1 MAVPR
6 ANGVNFMRSD
16 LFIALPLVALVA
28 GCTVGPDYHAPEPR
42 LASQWT
48 SSATPGEVKEGAW
61 WKTLNDPLLDTLVDE
76 MLAKSPTLREAQAR
90 IVEARAALSSVRG
103 STGPQASLSGSASET
118 VLSKNGQLPIGSI
131 PGFARDFS
139 LFDLGFDASWELDL
153 WGRRTRSIEAANAR
167 TGQAEMAAQGVRLQ
181 LIGELARAYVE
192 LRLAQQEKGLAQ
204 EALEAWQ
211 NLDQLTALRERAGEA
226 NRMESERSASDFAN
240 ARVSLANAEASE
252 RAAALRVA
260 ALVGV
265 EPATMLPRLAAG
277 APIPAPP
284 TAVAAGLPSE
294 LLRRRPDIHVAER
307 DLAAAT
313 ADVGVATADLFPRL
327 RLGFSLGQQARAI
340 GDLFDSDSTRL
351 QAGPGLSWPIFSG
364 GSTRARIG
372 VANARVDQAAA
383 RYDAAVIS
391 ALSDS
396 ETAINRFDR
405 ASAALSASDAALAR
419 DEAGYI
425 LADRRAA
432 AGEDDRLA
440 LARARLAHNQALQR
454 NAQIR
459 AAATEAAIGLNKA
472 LGGGWK
478 SGT

>member
-1 MAVPR
+1 
-6 ANGVNFMRSD
+6 MRSS
-16 LFIALPLVALVA
+16 LSLALPFIALAA
-28 GCTVGPDYHAPEPR
+28 GCTVGPNYHPPEPHIS
-42 LASQWT
+42 AAWT
-48 SSATPGEVKEGAW
+48 SPAGVGAVEEGAW
-61 WKTLNDPLLDTLVDE
+61 WKSLNDPLLDALVDE
-76 MLAKSPTLREAQAR
+76 MLAGSPTLREAQAR
-90 IVEARAALSSVRG
+90 IVEARAALGAVRG
-103 STGPQASLSGSASET
+103 STGPQASLSGSVSET
-118 VLSKNGQLPIGSI
+118 MLSKNGQLPIGSI
-131 PGFARDFS
+131 PGFARDFA

-167 TGQAEMAAQGVRLQ
+167 TGQAEMAAQGARVQ

-192 LRLAQQEKGLAQ
+192 LRLAQREKVLAQ
-204 EALEAWQ
+204 QAVETWQ
-211 NLDQLTALRERAGEA
+211 NLDQLTALRERVGEA
-226 NRMESERSASDFAN
+226 NRMESERAGSDLAN
-240 ARVSLANAEASE
+240 ARVAFANAEAAE

-265 EPATMLPRLAAG
+265 EPAAVLPRIAAV

-284 TAVAAGLPSE
+284 AAIAAGLPSE

-327 RLGFSLGQQARAI
+327 RLGFSVGQQARAI
-340 GDLFDSDSTRL
+340 GDLFNGDSTRL
-351 QAGPGLSWPIFSG
+351 QAGPGLSWPVFSG

-372 VANARVDQAAA
+372 IANARVDQAAA
-383 RYDAAVIS
+383 RYDAAIIS

-405 ASAALSASDAALAR
+405 ALAALSAADAGLAR
-419 DEAGYI
+419 DEAGYV
-425 LADRRAA
+425 LAGRRAA
-432 AGEDDRLA
+432 VGEDDRLV
-440 LARARLAHNQALQR
+440 LARARLVQIQALQR
-454 NAQIR
+454 HAQSR

-478 SGT
+478 SGL